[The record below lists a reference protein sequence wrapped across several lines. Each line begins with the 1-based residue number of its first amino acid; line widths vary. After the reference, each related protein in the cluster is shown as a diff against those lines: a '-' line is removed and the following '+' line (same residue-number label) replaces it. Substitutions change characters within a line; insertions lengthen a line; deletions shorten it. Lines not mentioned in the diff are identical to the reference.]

1 MDLSYLYNFLDDKD
15 RTILS
20 KKRIIF
26 KGVIFY
32 IKSLIIVSITIL
44 GIITI
49 LNIFK
54 IDTSTLISS
63 FKEDVEELQEKG
75 ILYAIFMIVFFSP
88 FIEEIACRLGLS
100 FKRNH
105 MAFSA
110 FALVYILLSLITKS
124 SYFEEVSYKLLVSLL
139 IGYAVYQIPQTFWNK
154 VINNNNR
161 KILVCCA
168 TLLFAFLHINN
179 YTIDIKILPMY
190 FLICLPQLV
199 MGVTIVYFRLNLGF
213 VYGLTFHSLLNAIS
227 FLVFI

>member
-124 SYFEEVSYKLLVSLL
+124 SYFEEVSYNNSPLKIYYMSHAAMAANSTSSLTSL
-139 IGYAVYQIPQTFWNK
+139 SFN
-154 VINNNNR
+154 
-161 KILVCCA
+161 
-168 TLLFAFLHINN
+168 LLFGFMPDTQIN
-179 YTIDIKILPMY
+179 
-190 FLICLPQLV
+190 
-199 MGVTIVYFRLNLGF
+199 R
-213 VYGLTFHSLLNAIS
+213 SS
-227 FLVFI
+227 R